1 MLLTKALDTLF
12 KHKTV
17 NVAAFA
23 NSDGPVSDIPLN
35 YYSSDRLKK
44 HPENPI
50 NVFAAYL
57 RPGASCL

>member
-12 KHKTV
+12 KRKTV
-17 NVAAFA
+17 NVIPFA
-23 NSDGPVSDIPLN
+23 NSDGPVNDIPLD

-44 HPENPI
+44 HPVNLI

-57 RPGASCL
+57 RLGAS